1 MGSRLALIG
10 AAAALWSVGVLA
22 QETGGA
28 AAKAAPAC
36 EGELYVFEAGA
47 IGHVAKVTL
56 CGKKDATP
64 DDLIKMFES
73 AAAALSQNI
82 RMAPE
87 KRDDLVAQMRAK
99 AAEVR
104 AGNSVAATAV
114 LGVNAPT
121 VSLAPLRPAAPVE
134 RAPEYTVL
142 PPLPP
147 PANPA
152 VATATA
158 ASTSASTVLTR
169 PRLTIECFNP
179 AELGGAGPCD
189 SFERETMLRVR
200 ADETVPA
207 GTSLRFLRRGDLRA
221 EVELAGLARGKSTQF
236 SLPRPVCAGVA
247 ESKVEMQVIR
257 RAKANDAGQVV
268 DSMGPYFLRC

>member
-10 AAAALWSVGVLA
+10 AAAALWSAAVLA
-22 QETGGA
+22 QQPA
-28 AAKAAPAC
+28 SAPEKPAPVC

-56 CGKKDATP
+56 CSKKDATS

-73 AAAALSQNI
+73 AAAALSENL
-82 RMAPE
+82 RMAPD
-87 KRDDLVAQMRAK
+87 KRADLVAQMRAK

-104 AGNSVAATAV
+104 AGKSAAATAM
-114 LGVNAPT
+114 LGVTAPT
-121 VSLAPLRPAAPVE
+121 VSLTPLRPAAPVD

-152 VATATA
+152 VATSAAA
-158 ASTSASTVLTR
+158 ASVPALLSK
-169 PRLTIECFNP
+169 PRLTIQCFNP
-179 AELGGAGPCD
+179 AELAGAGPCD

-200 ADETVPA
+200 ADEAVPA

-236 SLPRPVCAGVA
+236 ALPRPVCAGVA
-247 ESKVEMQVIR
+247 ESKVEIQVIR
-257 RAKANDAGQVV
+257 RAKTNDAGQVV